1 MSALTQARN
10 NLVSKPPLFASSSIP
25 KQRMDYLEAM
35 VKSKM
40 RDICELLVAMC
51 CANLF
56 NS

>member
-25 KQRMDYLEAM
+25 EQRMDYLEAM